1 MKYEAVIF
9 DWAGTTVDYGCFA
22 PVQTFVE
29 VFQDYGIRPTV
40 EETRKPMGMLKW
52 DHIKAMLGMER
63 IRSEFV
69 KRYGREPENRD
80 VDALH
85 SRFTEKLLKVLDQ
98 FSEPKD
104 YVCET
109 VAALRAAGI
118 RIGSTTGYTRSMMDV
133 VLPAATAKGYAVD
146 NCVTPDGLPAGRP
159 APYMIYK
166 NMADLAI
173 PSVDCVLKYGDTI
186 ADIKEGINAKAWT
199 VGVVL
204 GSNELGLTQEE
215 VSSLPADELE
225 ARKADV
231 RRRMLAAGAH
241 YVVDTIAELPAVIA
255 EINRKLE
262 IL

>member
-1 MKYEAVIF
+1 MFKRMKYEAVIF

-118 RIGSTTGYTRSMMDV
+118 RIGSTTGYTDEMMAIV
-133 VLPAATAKGYAVD
+133 AREAKKAGLSRTVCLPP
-146 NCVTPDGLPAGRP
+146 TPPGTWGGP
-159 APYMIYK
+159 
-166 NMADLAI
+166 I
-173 PSVDCVLKYGDTI
+173 PI
-186 ADIKEGINAKAWT
+186 
-199 VGVVL
+199 
-204 GSNELGLTQEE
+204 
-215 VSSLPADELE
+215 
-225 ARKADV
+225 
-231 RRRMLAAGAH
+231 
-241 YVVDTIAELPAVIA
+241 
-255 EINRKLE
+255 
-262 IL
+262 